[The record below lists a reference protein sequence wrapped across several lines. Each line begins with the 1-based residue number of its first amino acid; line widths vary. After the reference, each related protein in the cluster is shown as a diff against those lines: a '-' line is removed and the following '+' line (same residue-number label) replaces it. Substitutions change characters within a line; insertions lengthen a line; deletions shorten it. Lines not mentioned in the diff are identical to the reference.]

1 MQEYDIITNE
11 GNTLAKIY
19 AENAADAAERAGF
32 TGRGDVWA
40 VPSRY
45 RVDTR
50 TQPSAPVGYPAQPVM
65 PVQQN
70 VTVSSS
76 ESKRRVPHLLHFVL
90 TLITGGLWLIVW
102 IIDAVVSGRNR

>member
-11 GNTLAKIY
+11 GNTLAKVY
-19 AENAADAAERAGF
+19 AENAADAAARAGF

-50 TQPSAPVGYPAQPVM
+50 TQPPVAAGYPAAPVM

-70 VTVSSS
+70 VTVSGN
-76 ESKRRVPHLLHFVL
+76 ENRRRVPHLLHFVL
-90 TLITGGLWLIVW
+90 TVLTAGLWAIVW
-102 IIDAVVSGRNR
+102 IIDAVVSGRN